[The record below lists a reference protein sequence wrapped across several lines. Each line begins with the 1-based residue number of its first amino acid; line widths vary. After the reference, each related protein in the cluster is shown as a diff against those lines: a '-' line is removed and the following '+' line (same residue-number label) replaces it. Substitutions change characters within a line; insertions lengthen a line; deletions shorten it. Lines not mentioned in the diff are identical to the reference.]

1 MNIPIILWLRQ
12 LALCYD
18 MVDYAKM
25 RYNLLNQGLHWFQGT
40 NAATVE
46 SLDLSGALK
55 KSPFAEEIP
64 GWLKEAHQM
73 LYEAPKK
80 RLSES

>member
-1 MNIPIILWLRQ
+1 MI
-12 LALCYD
+12 
-18 MVDYAKM
+18 DYATM

-46 SLDLSGALK
+46 SLDLSAVLQ
-55 KSPFAEEIP
+55 KSPFAKEIP
-64 GWLKEAHQM
+64 AWLKEAHEM